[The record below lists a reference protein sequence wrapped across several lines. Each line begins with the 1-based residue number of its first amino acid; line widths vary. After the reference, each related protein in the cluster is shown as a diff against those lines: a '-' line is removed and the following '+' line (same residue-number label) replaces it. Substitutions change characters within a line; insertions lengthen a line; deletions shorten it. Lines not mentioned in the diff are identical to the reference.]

1 MPYTIKASDK
11 TRSPAMP
18 LSNGLITFDRFYEIV
33 DEKTK
38 ADLLDGKIIRD
49 SPAIP
54 RHGLVTSWVIALLTD
69 FTQKFGL
76 GLVLGATS
84 TVRLSIYN
92 APEPDI
98 FFISNR
104 RLDIIN
110 DKYVNG
116 APDLCVEVIS
126 KSSRKYDRGRKFVL
140 YAEHGVKEY
149 WIIDPL
155 KLTVEFF
162 ENLGAEFVPIEP
174 DEENHLHSK
183 VLPGFWLKP
192 EWLSADPLPVVLAV
206 FQEIIGPEKTLL

>member
-1 MPYTIKASDK
+1 MPYIIKKSGK
-11 TRSPAMP
+11 QQSQTTP
-18 LSNGLITFDRFYEIV
+18 SNGGLITFDRFYEVI

-54 RHGLVTSWVIALLTD
+54 RHGLVVSWLISLLTA
-69 FTQKFGL
+69 FAQKFDL
-76 GLVLGATS
+76 GLVLCATS

-92 APEPDI
+92 APEPDV
-98 FFISNR
+98 FFISKK
-104 RLDIIN
+104 RLGIIN
-110 DKYVNG
+110 DKYVDG
-116 APDLCVEVIS
+116 PPDLCVEVIS
-126 KSSRKYDRGRKFVL
+126 KSSRTRDRGRKFVL

-162 ENLGAEFVPIEP
+162 ENLGAEFVPIKP
-174 DEENHLHSK
+174 DGQNRLYSK

-192 EWLSADPLPVVLAV
+192 EWLAADPLPVVLAV
-206 FQEIIGPEKTLL
+206 LQEILGPEQSLL